1 MKKCLKTCKN
11 IVFVIRRW
19 KIAREYSH
27 FTVSVKLF
35 FIEFIWK
42 LQKNQPIKKFSK
54 TVTQSDADVERQSEK
69 RIMRRQELQE
79 LRKLQIEEQR
89 KMAALQ
95 HKLGTQ
101 TEQLTMKCERE
112 IYVSFFLIPKCEQK

>member
-1 MKKCLKTCKN
+1 
-11 IVFVIRRW
+11 
-19 KIAREYSH
+19 
-27 FTVSVKLF
+27 
-35 FIEFIWK
+35 
-42 LQKNQPIKKFSK
+42 
-54 TVTQSDADVERQSEK
+54 
-69 RIMRRQELQE
+69 MRRQELQE

-112 IYVSFFLIPKCEQK
+112 IYVSFFLHTVLSEMVTPYSIALLFFSRQAF

>member
-1 MKKCLKTCKN
+1 M
-11 IVFVIRRW
+11 
-19 KIAREYSH
+19 
-27 FTVSVKLF
+27 
-35 FIEFIWK
+35 
-42 LQKNQPIKKFSK
+42 
-54 TVTQSDADVERQSEK
+54 TQSDADVERQSEK

-79 LRKLQIEEQR
+79 LRKLQVEEQR

-112 IYVSFFLIPKCEQK
+112 IYVSSKLIEGNIVALSLSQ

>member
-1 MKKCLKTCKN
+1 MFFGVKKLLDNTLILRFQLNFFYRVYLKIT
-11 IVFVIRRW
+11 
-19 KIAREYSH
+19 
-27 FTVSVKLF
+27 
-35 FIEFIWK
+35 
-42 LQKNQPIKKFSK
+42 KNQPIKKFSQ

-112 IYVSFFLIPKCEQK
+112 IYVSFFLIRKCEQK

>member
-1 MKKCLKTCKN
+1 MIFVPVLNVVSESETAEKNVKKNAKICRRRGGSYSYTGTFTFLCKTHQN
-11 IVFVIRRW
+11 F
-19 KIAREYSH
+19 
-27 FTVSVKLF
+27 
-35 FIEFIWK
+35 
-42 LQKNQPIKKFSK
+42 Q

-79 LRKLQIEEQR
+79 LRKLQVEEQR

-101 TEQLTMKCERE
+101 TEQLSMKCERE
-112 IYVSFFLIPKCEQK
+112 IYVSYEG

>member
-1 MKKCLKTCKN
+1 
-11 IVFVIRRW
+11 
-19 KIAREYSH
+19 
-27 FTVSVKLF
+27 
-35 FIEFIWK
+35 
-42 LQKNQPIKKFSK
+42 
-54 TVTQSDADVERQSEK
+54 
-69 RIMRRQELQE
+69 MRRQELQE

-112 IYVSFFLIPKCEQK
+112 IYVSFFLFRNGSKNRHYFNFFLNYTPSLKMNGQM

>member
-1 MKKCLKTCKN
+1 MLLKKAKRQKKTLKRTRK
-11 IVFVIRRW
+11 FVVDG
-19 KIAREYSH
+19 EEV
-27 FTVSVKLF
+27 TVTS
-35 FIEFIWK
+35 
-42 LQKNQPIKKFSK
+42 

-112 IYVSFFLIPKCEQK
+112 IYVSLQHSEKKDTQGLVI